1 MDSIFSIQDHFPV
14 YSVFLLILIISAS
27 SLESLFPCRLKYAI
41 YNNIYIKHLFAFM
54 TMVFFVVLTIPISDK
69 KIYDII
75 PKTFLLYAFFLF
87 LIKTEFHFFIIILI
101 IISIIYI
108 LVLRKT
114 EIKDDI
120 EREKIKSSQS
130 DSIESS
136 EKVAE
141 YNTIVTVNNTLF
153 ISIVPMLLI
162 GNLIYLGRKKQQYKD
177 KFSILKFIFGNFKC
191 NHQPHNIPIRKS
203 LEYFFK

>member
-1 MDSIFSIQDHFPV
+1 M
-14 YSVFLLILIISAS
+14 
-27 SLESLFPCRLKYAI
+27 
-41 YNNIYIKHLFAFM
+41 
-54 TMVFFVVLTIPISDK
+54 PISDK

-75 PKTFLLYAFFLF
+75 PKTFLLYIFFLF

-120 EREKIKSSQS
+120 EREKVKTSQNE
-130 DSIESS
+130 SIDQV

-141 YNTIVTVNNTLF
+141 YDTIVTINNTLF
-153 ISIVPMLLI
+153 ISIVPMLLF

-177 KFSILKFIFGNFKC
+177 KFSVIKFIFGDFKC
-191 NHQPHNIPIRKS
+191 GPQPDNIPIRKS
-203 LEYFFK
+203 LGYLFK